1 MFFNFSLIEQNLGF
15 EIKFFGD
22 AIILFL
28 SFLISF
34 TDQLGDV
41 LSIVIVNVPFSI
53 NKILLEELVSRVYRS
68 HHVWNIV
75 GCERLI

>member
-15 EIKFFGD
+15 KIKFFGD
-22 AIILFL
+22 AIILIL
-28 SFLISF
+28 SFWFIF

-53 NKILLEELVSRVYRS
+53 NKILLKELVSRVY
-68 HHVWNIV
+68 
-75 GCERLI
+75 